1 MVLYIFLTEL
11 KIIKMIDS
19 KTIEENNIGTAQN
32 SYQPPTMS
40 YTQYTQPIKQEN
52 FQPVTLSN
60 TTEQAQMTTPSKK
73 QMYIVIGVV
82 VLFFIVCGIISMIV
96 YAAK

>member
-1 MVLYIFLTEL
+1 
-11 KIIKMIDS
+11 MIDS

-32 SYQPPTMS
+32 SYQPPTLS

-60 TTEQAQMTTPSKK
+60 TTEQAQMTTPSRK

>member
-1 MVLYIFLTEL
+1 
-11 KIIKMIDS
+11 MIDS

>member
-1 MVLYIFLTEL
+1 
-11 KIIKMIDS
+11 MIDS

-40 YTQYTQPIKQEN
+40 YTQYTQSIKQEN